1 MRNTMNSAFTHHHA
15 GKKAGRLVRC
25 AALACALVLGGGS
38 AWAQQHGDRRDDQG
52 MQQYPQQYPQQS
64 PRFRLPPQDRGQ
76 RDDAR
81 GYDDQRRAPQYQQD
95 QRDQQHDSS
104 RRSGRMTPD
113 ERRDLRR
120 QINEAGMD
128 LYPPKRR

>member
-1 MRNTMNSAFTHHHA
+1 MNSAFTHHHA
-15 GKKAGRLVRC
+15 ETKAGRLARRVRL

-38 AWAQQHGDRRDDQG
+38 AWAQQHDERRDDQG
-52 MQQYPQQYPQQS
+52 VAQQF
-64 PRFRLPPQDRGQ
+64 PRFRLPPQDHGQ
-76 RDDAR
+76 RDDRR
-81 GYDDQRRAPQYQQD
+81 GYDEPRRAQPQPQPQPQD
-95 QRDQQHDSS
+95 QRES

-128 LYPPKRR
+128 LYPQKR

>member
-1 MRNTMNSAFTHHHA
+1 MNSAFTHHHGA
-15 GKKAGRLVRC
+15 KKAGRLVRC

-38 AWAQQHGDRRDDQG
+38 AWAQQYGDRRDDQG
-52 MQQYPQQYPQQS
+52 AQQYPQQS
-64 PRFRLPPQDRGQ
+64 PRFRLPPQDHGQ
-76 RDDAR
+76 RDDSR
-81 GYDDQRRAPQYQQD
+81 GYGDQRRAPQYQQD
-95 QRDQQHDSS
+95 QRDQRDQRDQQHDS

-120 QINEAGMD
+120 QINEAGID

>member
-1 MRNTMNSAFTHHHA
+1 MNSAFTHHHGA
-15 GKKAGRLVRC
+15 KKAGRLVC
-25 AALACALVLGGGS
+25 SAALACALVLGGGS

-52 MQQYPQQYPQQS
+52 AQQYPQQQYPQQS

-76 RDDAR
+76 RDDSR
-81 GYDDQRRAPQYQQD
+81 GYDDQRRAPPQYQQD
-95 QRDQQHDSS
+95 QRDQQHDS

>member
-1 MRNTMNSAFTHHHA
+1 MRNTMNSAFTHHHTA
-15 GKKAGRLVRC
+15 NKAGRLARC
-25 AALACALVLGGGS
+25 AALACALVLGAGS

-52 MQQYPQQYPQQS
+52 VQPQYSQQF
-64 PRFRLPPQDRGQ
+64 PRFRLPPQERDQ
-76 RDDAR
+76 RDDQR
-81 GYDDQRRAPQYQQD
+81 GYDDQRRAAPQD
-95 QRDQQHDSS
+95 QRDQSHES
-104 RRSGRMTPD
+104 RRSSSTSRMTPD

>member
-1 MRNTMNSAFTHHHA
+1 MNSAFTHHHGA
-15 GKKAGRLVRC
+15 KKAGRLVRC

-38 AWAQQHGDRRDDQG
+38 AWAQQYGDRRDDQG
-52 MQQYPQQYPQQS
+52 AQQYPQQS
-64 PRFRLPPQDRGQ
+64 PRFRLPPQNHGQ
-76 RDDAR
+76 RDDSR
-81 GYDDQRRAPQYQQD
+81 GYGDQRRAPPYQQD
-95 QRDQQHDSS
+95 QRDQRDQRDQQHDS

-120 QINEAGMD
+120 QINEAGID